1 MNVNSTS
8 RFIKVASRHRPQA
21 ISEEQSSN
29 HNSALSAPIEGF

>member
-29 HNSALSAPIEGF
+29 LNSALSAPIEGF